1 MNKIIITTI
10 IIRMKKPFTFECLIA
25 MRLNVPTT
33 ILHTSSIT
41 ISKQILEDFVLK
53 GQNMVFTT
61 SNG

>member
-1 MNKIIITTI
+1 MSDCYEI
-10 IIRMKKPFTFECLIA
+10 EC
-25 MRLNVPTT
+25 TYYYT
-33 ILHTSSIT
+33 TSSIT